1 MLQQTGCDGVALG
14 RVAIARPWTFAEWS
28 DGFKPESDIFESTP
42 KRLLGLTARHF
53 DEKAAVR
60 RFRKFVFYFAA
71 NFRFGHTLYAR
82 VQNAAGLT
90 EIQEVL
96 DAFFATPPEQNS
108 APNMNYFQ

>member
-1 MLQQTGCDGVALG
+1 VALG
-14 RVAIARPWTFAEWS
+14 RIAIARPWTFAEWCN
-28 DGFKPESDIFESTP
+28 GFRPGSDIFESTA

-71 NFRFGHTLYAR
+71 NFRFGHTLFAM
-82 VQNAAGLT
+82 VQNSSGLH
-90 EIQEVL
+90 EIQEAL
-96 DAFFATPPEQNS
+96 DAFFTTPPELTS